1 MKFRRKTDELVA
13 GYLKDGE
20 RPEEVLTEIVKYYG
34 KLRKFEKE
42 GYKIVAYKEKAS
54 LYEIKEIN

>member
-42 GYKIVAYKEKAS
+42 GYNIVAYKEKAS

>member
-20 RPEEVLTEIVKYYG
+20 RPEEVLTE
-34 KLRKFEKE
+34 KE
-42 GYKIVAYKEKAS
+42 CYKIVAYKEKAS